1 MIDQRDNLFTIISL
15 LFANDGFSVV
25 TCNIVEDS
33 TISINILK
41 YTQACLVS
49 LSVIWLGSSI
59 SKLQK
64 N

>member
-1 MIDQRDNLFTIISL
+1 MISL
-15 LFANDGFSVV
+15 LFTNDGFSVV